1 MEEESA
7 GGGSG
12 SGSGVAILG
21 SMRKCVHDTG
31 LRRWPGFELG
41 EGTWWEIHETAIFR
55 PYGSIIKSDQSTDP
69 ASCSD
74 LFSEDVVF

>member
-41 EGTWWEIHETAIFR
+41 EGT
-55 PYGSIIKSDQSTDP
+55 
-69 ASCSD
+69 
-74 LFSEDVVF
+74 

>member
-12 SGSGVAILG
+12 SAVAILG
-21 SMRKCVHDTG
+21 FMRKCVHDTG

-41 EGTWWEIHETAIFR
+41 GGTWWEIHEAAIFR
-55 PYGSIIKSDQSTDP
+55 PYGSIMKSDDQ
-69 ASCSD
+69 
-74 LFSEDVVF
+74 